1 MDEESGESEEEEVIV
16 AETGESGVVKLVP
29 E

>member
-1 MDEESGESEEEEVIV
+1 MDEESGESKEEKVIV